1 MTDSQDYKPPA
12 HPVWVLGRESGGP
25 LGLYADTPSGMDF
38 YFARPHHTPPLKERE
53 KEREK
58 LL

>member
-38 YFARPHHTPPLKERE
+38 YLKERE